1 MKTSKKG
8 VDIIHAAEAFRA
20 FAYPDPASK
29 LYKASPRQRWGF
41 RPASEILAQLSP
53 STRALSGAPWTVGW
67 GETRGVT
74 KDTRMTRDEADV
86 AFAASLYEFERAVES
101 AVRGAAGGTTQG
113 QFDAMVS
120 LTYNIGIAAF
130 RKSSILRNHLKG
142 DFAAAARS
150 FHLYN
155 QAGGKQMPGLV
166 KRRAAESAHYLSDM
180 RLPQSLLSPAEE
192 ALDSEVTPQ
201 RVDPESLLSPAEE
214 ALDSE
219 VTPQRVDPERPLA
232 ASEINRASVAA
243 GGTAAVAATAEV
255 ARSVADVKYS
265 MDSLGEWIVPI
276 LLIAVVG
283 LCGYIVWQRWLQ
295 RRGGWS

>member
-192 ALDSEVTPQ
+192 ALDSG
-201 RVDPESLLSPAEE
+201 
-214 ALDSE
+214 

-283 LCGYIVWQRWLQ
+283 LCGYIVWQRLLQ

>member
-1 MKTSKKG
+1 MQTSKKG

-201 RVDPESLLSPAEE
+201 RVDPE
-214 ALDSE
+214 
-219 VTPQRVDPERPLA
+219 RPLA

-283 LCGYIVWQRWLQ
+283 LCGYIVWTRYKQRK
-295 RRGGWS
+295 GGWA

>member
-130 RKSSILRNHLKG
+130 RKSSILRNHLNG

-180 RLPQSLLSPAEE
+180 RLPQ
-192 ALDSEVTPQ
+192 
-201 RVDPESLLSPAEE
+201 SLLSPAEE

-283 LCGYIVWQRWLQ
+283 LCGYIVWTRYKQRK
-295 RRGGWS
+295 GGWA